1 MKPTSWVG
9 WLLLVAMG
17 GCATRA
23 AAQEPTMALLHP
35 LFQDHAVLQ
44 RDRPIPVWGQA
55 TPGAPVSV
63 AFAGRAVST
72 HAAGDGRWHATLP
85 PAAAGGP
92 YEMSVRSGHA
102 SQIVRDVQIGD
113 VWLCSGQSNME
124 LPVWRALDAGS
135 EIASATEPGIRLFTV
150 PKAAAV
156 SPQSDFPASV
166 AWRPASPDTV
176 RDFSAAC
183 FYFARELRKT
193 VDVPMGLIQ
202 AAWGG
207 SRIEAWTS
215 SNALRMQGGL
225 GPALDVF
232 ALYARDPAA
241 ANERWGQQWQ
251 HWWTTRA
258 DAVAADAPWQPG
270 NDSRGWQRAPAT
282 LGAWERWG
290 VPALAGYNGM
300 VWYRTQVTLSADQAA
315 KRAQLELGPIDE
327 TDMTWVNGVAVGS
340 QYGAGERRTY
350 ALPAGLL
357 KAGANTVVIN
367 VLDTYGEGGL
377 AGPASA
383 HAIGLDD
390 GTRIELDARWQYRLA
405 PGAQAPPLA
414 PWHAATGLST
424 LYNGMIAPLGAYG
437 LRGMLW
443 YQGESNTGDA
453 TAYLARLR
461 SLRDDWRGRFGAH
474 TPLLLVQ
481 LAGYGQPPVAP
492 VESGWAQ
499 VREAQ
504 RLAAA
509 EDPRTGLAVAIDIGD
524 AYDIH
529 PPNKQELGRRLARAA
544 RHVVYGERSLAPAGP
559 TAHTASATRA
569 GVRIRFNGVTGT
581 LVTTGANGPIG
592 FELCDADA
600 HHCRYADAVLDGH
613 DVVLR
618 SPLAY
623 AGGRVRYC
631 WADGPVC
638 TLRDSS
644 GAPAGPFEL
653 SITPAEVP

>member
-9 WLLLVAMG
+9 WMLVVAMG
-17 GCATRA
+17 GCATNA
-23 AAQEPTMALLHP
+23 AAQEPGMALLHP

-44 RDRPIPVWGQA
+44 REQPVPVWGRA
-55 TPGAPVSV
+55 APGATVSV
-63 AFAGRAVST
+63 TVAGRTVST
-72 HAAGDGRWHATLP
+72 HAAADGRWQATLP
-85 PAAAGGP
+85 SMAAGGP
-92 YEMSVRSGHA
+92 HAMSVRAGDA
-102 SQIVRDVQIGD
+102 TQIVHDVQIGD

-124 LPVWRALDAGS
+124 LPVRRTLDADS
-135 EIASATEPGIRLFTV
+135 EIASATQPKIRLFTV

-166 AWRPASPDTV
+166 AWHTAAPDTV

-183 FYFARELRKT
+183 FYFARELQKT

-215 SNALRMQGGL
+215 TDALRMQGGM
-225 GPALDVF
+225 GPALDVL
-232 ALYARDPAA
+232 ALSARDPAV
-241 ANERWGQQWQ
+241 ANARWGQHWQ
-251 HWWTTRA
+251 HWWTTREGA
-258 DAVAADAPWQPG
+258 AADTPWQPG
-270 NDSRGWQRAPAT
+270 TDSSGWQRAPAT

-290 VPALAGYNGM
+290 VPALVGYNGM
-300 VWYRTQVTLSADQAA
+300 VWYRTQVTLTAAQAGKHA
-315 KRAQLELGPIDE
+315 WLELGPVDE

-350 ALPAGLL
+350 ALPPGLL
-357 KAGANTVVIN
+357 KAGASTVVIN

-383 HAIGLDD
+383 HAIRLDD
-390 GTRIELDARWQYRLA
+390 GTRIALDARWQYRMA
-405 PGAQAPPLA
+405 PGVQAPPLA

-424 LYNGMIAPLGAYG
+424 LYNGMISPLGAYG
-437 LRGMLW
+437 LRGVLW

-453 TAYLARLR
+453 MAYLARLR
-461 SLRDDWRGRFGAH
+461 SLRDDWRRWFGAH

-481 LAGYGQPPVAP
+481 LAGYGQPAVAP

-504 RLAAA
+504 RLAAV

-544 RHVVYGERSLAPAGP
+544 RHVVYSERGVAPSGP
-559 TAHTASATRA
+559 IARQASATRA
-569 GVRIRFNGVTGT
+569 GVRIAFDDVAGA

-600 HHCRYADAVLDGH
+600 RHCHYADAVLDGH

-618 SPLAY
+618 SAE
-623 AGGRVRYC
+623 AGSAARVRYC

-638 TLRDSS
+638 TLHDSS

-653 SITPAEVP
+653 SISPAEVP